1 MYSFEQLKIF
11 VTVCET
17 GSFSAAARKLKRAQ
31 SGVSQAIANLEITIN
46 QELFNRDNNVPSLT
60 DSGRALL
67 PIAQSILNQQN
78 FFNQKITSLEQDHE
92 HELVIAIDESL
103 INHELLAQ
111 LTSLADQFPTT
122 HFEIITAP
130 TFDAEG
136 LLREGKAQV
145 AIVFADSELKVDMDF
160 FTLGYSRFLTV
171 ASKEHQL
178 AKLPIVYDSDLKS
191 HRQLV
196 LRSAQRKELWFS
208 YAISSLLW
216 FANSHQT
223 LSDLACQNVGWA
235 LLPERI
241 VRKDI
246 ENGNL
251 VALPVAHELN
261 GWLTTVGCLVSR
273 SQAMGPAFMQLVKL
287 LQDYSYGDK

>member
-103 INHELLAQ
+103 INDELLAQ

-171 ASKEHQL
+171 ASKEHEL
-178 AKLPIVYDSDLKS
+178 GKLPIVYDSDLKS

-246 ENGNL
+246 EKGNL

-273 SQAMGPAFMQLVKL
+273 SQAMGPAFMQLIKL
-287 LQDYSYGDK
+287 LQDYSYDDK